1 MHKYKIILTK
11 AFSVINI
18 TKIPNI
24 FEMPRSRSTICYVIC
39 QTDSAFTFVIAEII
53 EIIEYESRETQD
65 G

>member
-1 MHKYKIILTK
+1 
-11 AFSVINI
+11 
-18 TKIPNI
+18 
-24 FEMPRSRSTICYVIC
+24 MPRSRSTICYVIC